1 MEWYYAL
8 NNEQKGPVSPEEL
21 ADKFKSGVLD
31 KDTLLFRAGMS
42 DWQRAETVWAELGLD
57 SLQSGFV
64 RQGNEAT
71 AAAVPSHGHASKKF
85 VYGGFW
91 IRLLG
96 SIIDGIIINVVCFIP
111 GFIIGLSMAMM
122 QIDAE
127 SPDGMMMMN
136 IIIQFVS
143 FLVSLAYLVFFM
155 GRYGATLGMMALG
168 LKIIVAGGGK
178 VSYTRA
184 AGRYLASFLSAMI
197 LGIGYLMI
205 AFDDKKRS
213 LHDRICDTRII
224 KERESVY

>member
-8 NNEQKGPVSPEEL
+8 NNEQKGPVSREEL
-21 ADKFKSGVLD
+21 ADKFRSGVLD

-42 DWQRAETVWAELGLD
+42 DWQRAETVWTELGLD

-64 RQGNEAT
+64 RQDGET
-71 AAAVPSHGHASKKF
+71 AAVAATSHGHASRKF

-91 IRLLG
+91 IRLVG
-96 SIIDGIIINVVCFIP
+96 SFIDGIIINIGSFVL
-111 GFIIGLSMAMM
+111 GFIIGLGLIAV
-122 QIDAE
+122 QIDPVD
-127 SPDGMMMMN
+127 PDEMMIVN
-136 IIIQFVS
+136 IIIQLVS
-143 FLVSLAYLVFFM
+143 FAGSLAYMVFFM
-155 GRYGATLGMMALG
+155 GRYGATPGMMALG

-178 VSYTRA
+178 VSYARA
-184 AGRYLASFLSAMI
+184 AGRYFASILSGII